1 MSDQLNS
8 KELSPVNNNKKN
20 NKLSAT
26 DQIIDQLLSEYD
38 GSNPDLVFGDKGL
51 FKELQKRLLERM
63 LNSELNHHLGH
74 NKNQKSQSGN
84 YRNGTTAKS
93 IITESNGQISVEIPR
108 DRNGDF
114 EPVIIPKH
122 QRRFK
127 GFDDKIIALYARGM
141 TTTDI
146 KDHLE
151 EVYGAEISESLVS
164 NVTDSVMEEVIMWQ
178 NRPLDRLYPII
189 FFDCLIVKGRENNQ
203 VVNKAVYL
211 ALGVN
216 LEGKKEILGIWISKN
231 EGAKFWLNILTE
243 LKNRGVED
251 IFIACLDGLKGFPEA
266 INSVFPDTQVQLCIV
281 HMVRNSLSYVPV
293 KDKKF
298 VAADLKTIYSAKTPE
313 QAKQALLEFKEKWD
327 DKYPSISDSWNRN
340 WAEVTPFLAYP
351 ADIRKAIYTTNSIE
365 SVNFTLRKIIK
376 NKQLFP
382 NDDSIRKILYLALKN
397 ISKKWTMP
405 IQNWKLALN
414 QFAILFPERFPE
426 KLNF

>member
-1 MSDQLNS
+1 MSDQLNY
-8 KELSPVNNNKKN
+8 KELLPINNKKN
-20 NKLSAT
+20 NKPLAT

-38 GSNPDLVFGDKGL
+38 GTNPDLVFGDKGL

-63 LNSELNHHLGH
+63 LNSELNYHLGH
-74 NKNQKSQSGN
+74 NKNQKSLAGN
-84 YRNGTTAKS
+84 YRNGSSTKS
-93 IITESNGQISVEIPR
+93 IVTENNGAIEVEIPR
-108 DRNGDF
+108 DRNGNF
-114 EPVIIPKH
+114 EPIIIPKH

-151 EVYGAEISESLVS
+151 EAYDVEISESLIS
-164 NVTDSVMEEVIMWQ
+164 SVTNDVMEEVIMWQ
-178 NRPLDRLYPII
+178 NRPLDKLYPII
-189 FFDCLIVKGRENNQ
+189 FLDCLIVKARENNQ
-203 VVNKAVYL
+203 VSNKAVYI
-211 ALGVN
+211 ALGIN

-243 LKNRGVED
+243 LKNRGIED
-251 IFIACLDGLKGFPEA
+251 IFVACVDGLKGFPEA
-266 INSVFPDTQVQLCIV
+266 INSVFPNTQIQLCIV
-281 HMVRNSLSYVPV
+281 HMVRNSLNYVPV

-298 VAADLKTIYSAKTPE
+298 VATDLKTIYQAKTEE
-313 QAKQALLEFKEKWD
+313 QARQALVEFKNKWD
-327 DKYPSISDSWNRN
+327 DKYPTISDSWNRN
-340 WAEVTPFLAYP
+340 WAEIIPFLSYP
-351 ADIRKAIYTTNSIE
+351 EDIRKAIYTTNSIE

-382 NDDSIRKILYLALKN
+382 NDDSIRKILYLALRN

-405 IQNWKLALN
+405 IKNWKLALN